1 MLTFDIVSVINLI
14 ATGKLSGLYYLK
26 KHNIESKSQGDV
38 VIRKLSGKIKMTNRA
53 LFTLSAKHLTRKR
66 ELNKKLEKL
75 ICNINT

>member
-38 VIRKLSGKIKMTNRA
+38 VIHKLSGKIKMT
-53 LFTLSAKHLTRKR
+53 
-66 ELNKKLEKL
+66 E
-75 ICNINT
+75 